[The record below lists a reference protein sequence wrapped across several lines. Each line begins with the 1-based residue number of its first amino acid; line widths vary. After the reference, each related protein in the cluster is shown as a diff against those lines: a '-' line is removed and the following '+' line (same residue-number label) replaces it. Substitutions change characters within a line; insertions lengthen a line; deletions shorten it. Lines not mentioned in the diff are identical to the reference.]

1 MLFSDVLKSLL
12 VNSSLPFNLDFSI
25 TPRSSNPI
33 IHKTSWGLEI
43 PLYNNLLVRE
53 KTFLESYLLD
63 ANKQRNKIE
72 QSIEILAYELNIDL
86 GLKSMTLSRALVNG
100 DTSTGDSAFKDLVV
114 TNLNSDTFQSWKAQR
129 IAKFSELLE
138 QISAIS
144 SESTRDF
151 FLITIF
157 LASRT
162 FGDWTV
168 EDTMQMTTEEAKEVL
183 DIFYSET
190 GNKEEAEITEAAPE
204 VVEDLGKD

>member
-100 DTSTGDSAFKDLVV
+100 DTSTGDSDFKDLVV

-168 EDTMQMTTEEAKEVL
+168 EDTMNLTTEEAKEVL

>member
-25 TPRSSNPI
+25 TPRSSNPV

-168 EDTMQMTTEEAKEVL
+168 EDTMQLTTEEAKEVL

>member
-25 TPRSSNPI
+25 TPRSSNPV

-86 GLKSMTLSRALVNG
+86 GLKSMTLARALVNG

-168 EDTMQMTTEEAKEVL
+168 EDTMNLTTEEAKEVL